1 MLIGAHIVIQSTDPA
16 ADRAFLSDTMRLTQ
30 VDAGGG
36 YVILGLP
43 PSEMSV
49 HLGREDA
56 TDRRSTSCVTT
67 SRNSSKK

>member
-16 ADRAFLSDTMRLTQ
+16 ADRAFLSDTMKLM

-49 HLGREDA
+49 HLGPSM